1 MSSCIASLS
10 FIVED
15 IIPVTFAFIV
25 IDFFF
30 REVPHHQ
37 TENMPGVEVAPQK

>member
-10 FIVED
+10 FIVYD
-15 IIPVTFAFIV
+15 IIPVTFIV
-25 IDFFF
+25 TVFFF